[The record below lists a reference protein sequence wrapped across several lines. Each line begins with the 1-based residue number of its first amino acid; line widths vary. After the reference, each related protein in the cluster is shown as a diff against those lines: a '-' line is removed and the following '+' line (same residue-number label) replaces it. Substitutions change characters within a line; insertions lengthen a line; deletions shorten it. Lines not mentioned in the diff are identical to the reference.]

1 MVTVIKV
8 LFYSWV
14 CISPS
19 ASLTSTPCI
28 FKSFKEDYLEKNPLT
43 KSFDLLNN
51 YLVLFAI
58 VFVILDIILLYKT
71 SLKNILILKRDNP
84 PY

>member
-14 CISPS
+14 YISPS
-19 ASLTSTPCI
+19 ASLTSTPYI
-28 FKSFKEDYLEKNPLT
+28 FKSFKEDCLEKNPLT

-58 VFVILDIILLYKT
+58 VSVILDIILLYKT
-71 SLKNILILKRDNP
+71 SSKNMSFT
-84 PY
+84 